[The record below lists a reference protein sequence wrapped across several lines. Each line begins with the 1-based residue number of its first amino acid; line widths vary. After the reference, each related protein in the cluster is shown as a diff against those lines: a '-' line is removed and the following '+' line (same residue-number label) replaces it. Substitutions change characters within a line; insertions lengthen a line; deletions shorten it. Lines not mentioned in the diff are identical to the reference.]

1 MRRVAPLSVFWFLY
15 FGGLGIFFPYYAL
28 YLHEDAGLDGTQ
40 VGIVLSV
47 LPLIGIVA
55 QPFWGHV
62 ADRSGAR
69 SRVLVVVT
77 AAAAVGYAALTLAR
91 GFTGFIVLTAVLA
104 VFATA
109 VIPVSLSVTFA
120 ALRGAG
126 PHAFGLVRVWG
137 TIGYLAGVAGYPFA
151 LHRFAPAPGGGEPGL
166 QSMFLASA
174 VLVGAAALL
183 GPWLP
188 RHGGVALRASRGHW
202 RALLREPPM
211 LRLLC
216 FTLGGYV
223 FLQGPTQIFPIFV
236 RAHGGDVATVGRM
249 WVVMLLL
256 EIPLVTLSGAGLQ
269 RLGAR
274 GLLAAGVLAG
284 GLRWTVCALSDDLTV
299 IYVVQLLHGVTVTG
313 LLLGGPL
320 YLELIVPESLRSTGQ
335 GLLAMVS
342 VGVGGIVS
350 NAAAG
355 WLLEH
360 GGANAPF
367 LIGGLGA
374 IALGCAVTYIL
385 PPPVSPRSLASHG
398 LPGSAAAGTLGE
410 SRLEGGD
417 AALPFGDMR

>member
-1 MRRVAPLSVFWFLY
+1 MRRVAPLAVFWFLY

-40 VGIVLSV
+40 VGIVLAV
-47 LPLIGIVA
+47 LPLIGIVS

-69 SRVLVVVT
+69 SRVLVAIT
-77 AAAAVGYAALTLAR
+77 AGAAIGYGALTAAR
-91 GFTGFIVLTAVLA
+91 GFGGFVVLTGVLA
-104 VFATA
+104 AFAPA
-109 VIPVSLSVTFA
+109 VIPVSMSVTFA
-120 ALRGAG
+120 VLRDAG

-137 TIGYLAGVAGYPFA
+137 TIGYLVGVAGYPWA
-151 LHRFAPAPGGGEPGL
+151 LHHFVPNAGAGEPGL
-166 QSMFLASA
+166 QSMFLASG

-188 RHGGVALRASRGHW
+188 RHGSVALRAPRGHW
-202 RALLREPPM
+202 RTLLREPAM

-223 FLQGPTQIFPIFV
+223 FLQGPTGLFPIFV

-256 EIPLVTLSGAGLQ
+256 EIPLVTLSGAGLA

-299 IYVVQLLHGVTVTG
+299 IYAVQLLHGVTVTG

-320 YLELIVPESLRSTGQ
+320 YLELIVPEPLRSTGQ

-350 NAAAG
+350 NAGAG

-360 GGANAPF
+360 GGPNAPF

-374 IALGCAVTYIL
+374 LALGCAVTRIL
-385 PPPVSPRSLASHG
+385 PPPVSPHVAASRTP
-398 LPGSAAAGTLGE
+398 PGSAPAGTLGE
-410 SRLEGGD
+410 SQMERGG
-417 AALPFGDMR
+417 AALPFGDTR